1 MNAPLPGRIE
11 EIKFRDG
18 EWVEEGRAVLIIES
32 MKMNI
37 PLYAERSGKIFYL
50 VEEDE
55 FVFRGKKL
63 FIIGD

>member
-1 MNAPLPGRIE
+1 MNASLPGRIE

-37 PLYAERSGKIFYL
+37 PLYAKSSGKIFYF

-55 FVFRGKKL
+55 FVLRGKKL
-63 FIIGD
+63 FIIED

>member
-1 MNAPLPGRIE
+1 MNASLPGRIE

-18 EWVEEGRAVLIIES
+18 EWVEEGSAVLIIES

-37 PLYAERSGKIFYL
+37 PLYAKSSGKIFYF

-55 FVFRGKKL
+55 FVPRGKKL
-63 FIIGD
+63 FIIED

>member
-1 MNAPLPGRIE
+1 MNASLPGRIE

-18 EWVEEGRAVLIIES
+18 EWVEEGSAVLIIES

-37 PLYAERSGKIFYL
+37 PLYTKSSGKIFYF

-55 FVFRGKKL
+55 FVPRGEKL
-63 FIIGD
+63 FIIED